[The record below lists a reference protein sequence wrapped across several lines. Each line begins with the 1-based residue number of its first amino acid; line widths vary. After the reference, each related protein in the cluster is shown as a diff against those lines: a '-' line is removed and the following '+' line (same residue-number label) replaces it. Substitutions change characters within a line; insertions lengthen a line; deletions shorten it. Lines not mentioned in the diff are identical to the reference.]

1 MKHVHRISALPCRA
15 QTDGTSDVA
24 ICSDISNDYQAQL
37 CFLVELLTSFFLP
50 LFQLKV
56 STDPNA

>member
-1 MKHVHRISALPCRA
+1 MKHIHHISTLPSRA
-15 QTDGTSDVA
+15 QTEATA
-24 ICSDISNDYQAQL
+24 EICTDIGNDYQAQL

-50 LFQLKV
+50 VLQLKV

>member
-1 MKHVHRISALPCRA
+1 MKHVHRISALPKRA
-15 QTDGTSDVA
+15 QTDGTDTA
-24 ICSDISNDYQAQL
+24 ICTDIGNDYQAQL

-50 LFQLKV
+50 VLQLKV